1 MMSNIRL
8 FFLSLALL
16 ASVSAFSQLDVVRV
30 TIEDGIS
37 DSALKQTIEKN
48 ATHLL
53 SSFNA
58 TIISGKSRLKL
69 ETESFTKD
77 GQERVKELWE
87 SSVMFC
93 PISSVIEKCSH
104 LGDGYQIR
112 NLPVDIMSA
121 DEDSQEQELVINF
134 TSTGEIDNVLIALEE
149 HRYADIIRSNISVT
163 DLVRRQTIIE
173 FVENFR
179 TAYNR
184 KDIDYISNVFSDQAL
199 IITGKVIKV
208 KQNDNMM
215 QSMYSEKIQY
225 NTSSKQDYIKNL
237 KHCFS
242 RNSYINLKF
251 EELEVVRHPIKDHIY
266 GVTLKQHW
274 NSSNY
279 SDVGYLFLM
288 IDFTDPVYPC
298 IQVRTWQPEK
308 YDGKK
313 ISRDEIFD
321 LSDFSI

>member
-1 MMSNIRL
+1 MSFRRL
-8 FFLSLALL
+8 LFLSIFFLGTISSFA
-16 ASVSAFSQLDVVRV
+16 QLDVVRV
-30 TIEDGIS
+30 HIEDGVS
-37 DSALKQTIEKN
+37 NAELKQTMEKN
-48 ATHLL
+48 TTHLL

-58 TIISGKSRLKL
+58 TIISGKSRPKFDDAAF
-69 ETESFTKD
+69 SKD
-77 GQERVKELWE
+77 GKERVKELWE

-93 PISSVIEKCSH
+93 PVSSITEKCSQ
-104 LGDGYQIR
+104 LGTGYQIR

-134 TSTGEIDNVLIALEE
+134 TPTGEIDNVMIALEE
-149 HRYADIIRSNISVT
+149 HRYVDIISANISVT
-163 DLVRRQTIIE
+163 DLVRRQTIID

-184 KDIDYISNVFSDQAL
+184 KDLDYISNVFSDQAL
-199 IITGKVIKV
+199 IITGKVVKV
-208 KQNDNMM
+208 KENDKIS
-215 QSMYSEKIQY
+215 QSLYSEKIQY

-237 KHCFS
+237 KACFS

-251 EELEVVRHPIKDHIY
+251 EELQVVRHPIKDHIY
-266 GVTLKQHW
+266 GVTLKQYW

-288 IDFTDPVYPC
+288 IDFTDPNYPC

-308 YDGKK
+308 FSNGNK

-321 LSDFSI
+321 LSDFNI

>member
-37 DSALKQTIEKN
+37 DPALKQTIEKN

-112 NLPVDIMSA
+112 NLPVDVMSA

>member
-1 MMSNIRL
+1 MSYRRL
-8 FFLSLALL
+8 FLLSVALL
-16 ASVSAFSQLDVVRV
+16 AVVSAFPQLDVVRV
-30 TIEDGIS
+30 NIEDGIN
-37 DSALKQTIEKN
+37 DPMLKQKMEKN

-53 SSFNA
+53 SAFNA

-69 ETESFTKD
+69 EVESFTKD
-77 GQERVKELWE
+77 GQERVKELWA

-93 PISSVIEKCSH
+93 PVSSITEKCSQ
-104 LGDGYQIR
+104 LGGGYQIR
-112 NLPVDIMSA
+112 NLPVDVMSA

-149 HRYADIIRSNISVT
+149 HRYVDIINANISVT

-184 KDIDYISNVFSDQAL
+184 KDIDYITNVFSDRAL

-208 KQNDNMM
+208 KENDSMT
-215 QSMYSEKIQY
+215 QSLYSEKIQY
-225 NTSSKQDYIKNL
+225 NTSSKEEYIKNL
-237 KHCFS
+237 KRCFS

-266 GVTLKQHW
+266 GVTLKQYW

-288 IDFTDPVYPC
+288 IDFTDPNYPC
-298 IQVRTWQPEK
+298 IQVRTWQPDK
-308 YDGKK
+308 YSDGKK

-321 LSDFSI
+321 LSDFNI